1 VSDDEKKKANPK
13 KKKRKKQNKKEF
25 VHLLLSCRIVSL
37 LRRDNTIRR
46 LTRSPQRAPL
56 CPQTYIPLSLY
67 IYKSMRQKEKKEKE
81 KKKEDDDD
89 DDEEKTNRFSK
100 RSVCIELADQKRN
113 AVGR

>member
-1 VSDDEKKKANPK
+1 
-13 KKKRKKQNKKEF
+13 
-25 VHLLLSCRIVSL
+25 
-37 LRRDNTIRR
+37 
-46 LTRSPQRAPL
+46 
-56 CPQTYIPLSLY
+56 
-67 IYKSMRQKEKKEKE
+67 MRQKEKKEKE